1 MAEVAHKSPTRKA
14 HVYGRDLFS
23 FIWCFVSNPSS
34 IYATASLYGPI
45 SAWIVQVFWPT
56 SMISSKHLHF
66 YEEKKKKHGKCLTG
80 FGEYHFAVKI
90 LHTGLKHKPPLP
102 LFISLRRLKCT
113 LLRNFSMKMRYFLRR
128 EQIHCLLCSSD
139 FITTLASAMLPQ
151 DQDYIRP
158 IPTFMHINLS
168 LNILQEFACCK
179 TSHVIKSC

>member
-1 MAEVAHKSPTRKA
+1 MAEIYFHSFGVLFQTH
-14 HVYGRDLFS
+14 HQFMLQLLYMDLFPREL
-23 FIWCFVSNPSS
+23 FKFFDLLPWYPQN
-34 IYATASLYGPI
+34 IYI
-45 SAWIVQVFWPT
+45 S
-56 SMISSKHLHF
+56 MR
-66 YEEKKKKHGKCLTG
+66 KKKKHGKCLTG